1 MILSNLGSRLPF
13 LKKYR
18 KFEKNNY
25 GKISITGPDLDP
37 EKIEKFED
45 RFGRQILHLKKK
57 ALKSLFLNL
66 FSIFKNPVCSIFH
79 YTQ

>member
-1 MILSNLGSRLPF
+1 MTWDQDPLF
-13 LKKYR
+13 KKVR

-25 GKISITGPDLDP
+25 GQISITGPDLDP
-37 EKIEKFED
+37 EKIEKFDD
-45 RFGRQILHLKKK
+45 RFGRQIFYKK

-79 YTQ
+79 STQ